1 MMRRK
6 ASSRVRRTNR
16 ALLAVDAAA
25 LVLGLIGAALTLTQ
39 VLRGSS
45 PALLLL
51 LGALVPLIVWS
62 LRDGAFELRLLR
74 ALNRSSRP

>member
-74 ALNRSSRP
+74 ALNRSPRP